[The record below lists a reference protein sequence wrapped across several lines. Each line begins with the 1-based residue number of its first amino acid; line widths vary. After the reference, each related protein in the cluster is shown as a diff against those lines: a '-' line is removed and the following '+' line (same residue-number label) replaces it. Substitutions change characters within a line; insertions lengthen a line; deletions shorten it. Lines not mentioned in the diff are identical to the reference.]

1 MVHLLVGA
9 IVMAGLLGIISFALH
24 RKLKV
29 TWWQWL
35 LTIFCFIY
43 VVFVLEVI
51 ISFIAEGTPK
61 GALVMGL
68 ILGLVAVIWGVLLGR
83 FVFLR
88 SATK

>member
-9 IVMAGLLGIISFALH
+9 IVMAGLLGIISYARH
-24 RKLKV
+24 RRLKV

-35 LTIFCFIY
+35 LTVSCFFYI
-43 VVFVLEVI
+43 VFVLEVI

-68 ILGLVAVIWGVLLGR
+68 VLGFLAVIWAVLLGR

-88 SATK
+88 SVNK